1 METRARASRDSAIHL
16 FLAQRHFCNETQ
28 KTVRLDRNTL
38 DLSLLPGVHKA
49 AVALRCMHV
58 PDLSYSK
65 GEAKRS
71 TSEELIHDGDDDEL
85 KWRPKTRKIVRGQ
98 KQPGKICNKINFFQK
113 NKIKKSNKYIFN
125 CFGSALTLY
134 AAAIFNGWH
143 IFGIVSTCLSSC
155 LRWNAR
161 LLIYHLAVHFH
172 QTPGLMTWLR
182 HDH

>member
-1 METRARASRDSAIHL
+1 MGLHSLSLFSSRAQREEEQCSTHRCTSQHTVHTLPLRLSACVQRYTETRARASRDFAIH

-85 KWRPKTRKIVRGQ
+85 KWRPKTRKIVRGR
-98 KQPGKICNKINFFQK
+98 KQPGKICNKTDF
-113 NKIKKSNKYIFN
+113 Y
-125 CFGSALTLY
+125 T
-134 AAAIFNGWH
+134 
-143 IFGIVSTCLSSC
+143 
-155 LRWNAR
+155 
-161 LLIYHLAVHFH
+161 
-172 QTPGLMTWLR
+172 
-182 HDH
+182 